1 MPKIRKLET
10 EEERNERLKKNAD
23 KLHDARGAE
32 EDALDAM
39 VRKSIKLH
47 GA

>member
-1 MPKIRKLET
+1 MPRKRKFET
-10 EEERNERLKKNAD
+10 DQERNERLETSAQ
-23 KLHDARGAE
+23 KLRDASSEE